1 MAEQEQ
7 PQPAVYRLTEVAQ
20 HNTSRGENKSIW
32 TVIHDKVYDITQFL
46 DEHPGGEEILIENAG
61 IDSTEAFE
69 DVGHSSDAREMLEQY
84 YKGASHHC
92 LVTKQCLVSGVAA
105 LSLQGNCMKRTGRGP
120 QTGEPRPGAGR
131 GRPVRRRKAPGPP
144 GWYRW
149 AWRWRPPW
157 STATSSSRRTSEGA
171 GTETSDC
178 VITLLDLFLLS

>member
-1 MAEQEQ
+1 MADQEQ

-84 YKGASHHC
+84 YKGELHEED
-92 LVTKQCLVSGVAA
+92 
-105 LSLQGNCMKRTGRGP
+105 RTGSADRGAK
-120 QTGEPRPGAGR
+120 TWGGAGPASQEEESSWSSWLVPM
-131 GRPVRRRKAPGPP
+131 GLALAASMV
-144 GWYRW
+144 YRY
-149 AWRWRPPW
+149 
-157 STATSSSRRTSEGA
+157 
-171 GTETSDC
+171 
-178 VITLLDLFLLS
+178 LFLKEDK